1 MRKSISL
8 FFSLFFVVLPFIS
21 CSALSSDNS
30 SSGISV
36 RMPSRTAAREA
47 VSEKPE
53 WAKVIEIFTVTVE
66 SDSVPEDAE
75 KFSQLKEAKWGEEAK
90 FSEIPAGNYI
100 VTVVGKDSSD
110 KNRAEGSAS
119 AVVKEDEVTEVMIT
133 LKEVKENPQKDE
145 PATYGGKVSFN
156 NVNYETLAEALN
168 AAKYSDGT
176 DAKTIT
182 LNGNIKESM
191 LTTIDDSG
199 DSPVTNLPY
208 YIQGKIIIDLNGQV
222 LNWAEFTEDMK
233 DENNSF
239 ESPLFQVAPGEECV
253 LVLKNG
259 TITSDI
265 DVDHSNI
272 MIGTEG
278 GTIVL
283 EDITI
288 KDVAAPYILSVN
300 KYAPENGTS
309 HAGSLYCTNVTIK
322 DCDGLVTS
330 VLGTQSLGVPVFVGA
345 SEIYA
350 RNMNIFD
357 CTGES
362 GLAGILLNDGS
373 SGAFVGGKISLNRAL
388 NTNAAQMD
396 GSALAI
402 IGSSLYVSS
411 ATIFANSDG
420 YGAPV
425 KVVSLDENTLGS
437 LNLAD
442 GFKFKEFDTEK
453 FESVEVTS
461 TTGSEYI
468 TAGDFGSSYTQSAN
482 KIVCGTSADDSSST
496 QTAII
501 LGTDSLTGA
510 LYISGNSPVYGV
522 IDLFFK
528 SSIGVTGAIT
538 SPEIKIKFENIEKY
552 ATDIYGDYPIFWA
565 AGSENAS
572 DNKEHA
578 SNIPNYFEIFDS
590 SDYVIADSGLK
601 VQYAQGE
608 NNGNTIYAPVA
619 QQ

>member
-1 MRKSISL
+1 MRKFFFIPVAFL
-8 FFSLFFVVLPFIS
+8 FAVLPFIS

-66 SDSVPEDAE
+66 SDSVPEGAE
-75 KFSQLKEAKWGEEAK
+75 KFSQSKEAKWGEEAK

-133 LKEVKENPQKDE
+133 LNEVKENPQKDE
-145 PATYGGKVSFN
+145 PATYGGTVSFN

-191 LTTIDDSG
+191 LTTIDNSG

-208 YIQGKIIIDLNGQV
+208 YIQGKVIIDLNGQV

-239 ESPLFQVAPGEECV
+239 ESPLFQVAPGDECV

-278 GTIVL
+278 GTVVL

-330 VLGTQSLGVPVFVGA
+330 VLGTQSLGVPVFVGG

-350 RNMNIFD
+350 RNMNIID

-373 SGAFVGGKISLNRAL
+373 SGAFVGGKISLNEPVDFGK
-388 NTNAAQMD
+388 MD

-411 ATIFANSDG
+411 ATIFANSDD

-425 KVVSLDENTLGS
+425 KVVSLGS

-442 GFKFKEFDTEK
+442 GFKFKEFDIEK
-453 FESVEVTS
+453 FESKEVNS
-461 TTGSEYI
+461 KTGSEYI
-468 TAGDFGSSYTQSAN
+468 TVGDFDTPYAQSAN

-496 QTAII
+496 QKAII

-528 SSIGVTGAIT
+528 SSIGVTG
-538 SPEIKIKFENIEKY
+538 EIKSSEAIKVKFENIEKY

-590 SDYVIADSGLK
+590 SDYVIADSAVK
-601 VQYAQGE
+601 VKYAQGE